1 MNEELARFKEAL
13 INSGAFKRTATR
25 RDEYRGKICPRC
37 GDVKWH
43 TYLKIDV
50 TNESPVV
57 WHCFKCNE
65 AGIVNKEFL
74 KAYDLSINTPR
85 NVKYHKQIDVQEAVS
100 TKLNNVSVT
109 DTDDVSNV
117 SQYIQSRVG
126 IIPTMEELQMFRYVG
141 NPFKYVNEYFG
152 DGINKHMDQRCWFQ
166 LTNGN
171 IIGRCYNDETEYRW
185 LRYQTKKVR
194 GRGLYTMRR
203 GLDTHQVI
211 NIVISEGIMDSI
223 GLYYHYPI
231 ENAIYI
237 STLGSDYKAG
247 IQHMMK
253 LGIFGDSVIIHI
265 FKDSDVSND
274 MIKIPIGLQKLFK
287 HIFLYQNTIGKDY
300 GVFKEELDIH
310 KIKKIK

>member
-1 MNEELARFKEAL
+1 
-13 INSGAFKRTATR
+13 
-25 RDEYRGKICPRC
+25 
-37 GDVKWH
+37 
-43 TYLKIDV
+43 
-50 TNESPVV
+50 
-57 WHCFKCNE
+57 
-65 AGIVNKEFL
+65 
-74 KAYDLSINTPR
+74 
-85 NVKYHKQIDVQEAVS
+85 
-100 TKLNNVSVT
+100 
-109 DTDDVSNV
+109 
-117 SQYIQSRVG
+117 
-126 IIPTMEELQMFRYVG
+126 
-141 NPFKYVNEYFG
+141 
-152 DGINKHMDQRCWFQ
+152 
-166 LTNGN
+166 
-171 IIGRCYNDETEYRW
+171 
-185 LRYQTKKVR
+185 
-194 GRGLYTMRR
+194 MRR